1 MSVECYKT
9 YSYLNK
15 LLHSIIMPV
24 HWFSILDGSNLK
36 WRATYYYRRFRQQ
49 IHHPV
54 HSDIRQPF
62 IGLYPFLIMKKPNKT
77 ASDLTACSIP
87 THAVMMHITKTSLE
101 NWKRKVIPEIF
112 STDNSNSFHISNWC
126 QYTTNWCWYWWFQV
140 FEFHTSPETYL
151 TAWKIIRYIRQKR
164 IKVTELYIWPLKWIL
179 TSRNYPV
186 SSYRVTEKENLPS
199 LCSESL

>member
-15 LLHSIIMPV
+15 LLHSIIIPV
-24 HWFSILDGSNLK
+24 HSFSILDGSNPK
-36 WRATYYYRRFRQQ
+36 WRATYYHRRFRQQ

-140 FEFHTSPETYL
+140 FWISYFTWDIFDGMENNSIHTAEENKSHRTLHL
-151 TAWKIIRYIRQKR
+151 TIKMDIDIKKLSCFIVPGDRKRKPTII
-164 IKVTELYIWPLKWIL
+164 V
-179 TSRNYPV
+179 
-186 SSYRVTEKENLPS
+186 
-199 LCSESL
+199 

>member
-1 MSVECYKT
+1 MIARLTTTPTCICFSQCIIFIFANAFVRLLATSFKGNAISYMSVECYKT

-36 WRATYYYRRFRQQ
+36 WRATYHHRRFRQQ
-49 IHHPV
+49 IRHPV

-112 STDNSNSFHISNWC
+112 STDNFKFISYIQLMSIHYQLMLILMVPSFLNFILHLRHIWR
-126 QYTTNWCWYWWFQV
+126 
-140 FEFHTSPETYL
+140 HG
-151 TAWKIIRYIRQKR
+151 K
-164 IKVTELYIWPLKWIL
+164 
-179 TSRNYPV
+179 
-186 SSYRVTEKENLPS
+186 
-199 LCSESL
+199 